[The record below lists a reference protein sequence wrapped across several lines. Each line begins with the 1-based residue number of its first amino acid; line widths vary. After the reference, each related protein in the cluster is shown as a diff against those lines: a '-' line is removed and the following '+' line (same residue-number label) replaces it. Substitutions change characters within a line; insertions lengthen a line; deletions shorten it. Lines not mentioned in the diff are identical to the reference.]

1 MDIIPRLEF
10 VELCRAQSEA
20 RGKECMRTAAEGA
33 CLQRSGGTRLTLFI
47 IIRFCYERVSGAS
60 RVYQSWYYGAPYEL
74 VCIKVPT

>member
-1 MDIIPRLEF
+1 MDIIPRLGL

-60 RVYQSWYYGAPYEL
+60 RVYQSWYY
-74 VCIKVPT
+74 V